1 MYKCFFVS
9 CALELSIGPPWL
21 ERETPVCESP
31 IPVPAETSTSQAGK
45 GSKGPDAG
53 QKGFF
58 QPETLIFPDFPR
70 KQDNK
75 VIQIRE
81 EIGRKQ
87 EAD

>member
-1 MYKCFFVS
+1 LGLLGWREKRLFVS
-9 CALELSIGPPWL
+9 PLSQSL
-21 ERETPVCESP
+21 LRHR
-31 IPVPAETSTSQAGK
+31 K

-75 VIQIRE
+75 VIRIRE